1 MRSGI
6 VKLKKKYMAGML
18 LLISVFPMLGAQE
31 SILADID
38 AQVSYETDFS
48 AEYTITQY
56 KPGQGAGVTKAAMFR
71 RDLDDKYLIL
81 ILEPAVDRGKGY
93 LKIGNNLWLYDP
105 VSRRFNV
112 TSARDRFENSN
123 ASNSD
128 FTRSTL
134 ALDYEIVGET
144 EEQLGVY
151 NTQVYDLQAKHD
163 NVTYPKIK
171 IWVDDNALVRKFED
185 YSLSGQLLR
194 ITAIPRYQPI
204 EDRYVP
210 VQIVIVDV
218 LRGAEIDGVFQS
230 ERTVITVDKP
240 SLNTL
245 PDLLFTQA
253 YLERV
258 SR

>member
-1 MRSGI
+1 MKRRI
-6 VKLKKKYMAGML
+6 TDNPMLFL
-18 LLISVFPMLGAQE
+18 LLFIFTVGVLGAQD
-31 SILADID
+31 SDILANID
-38 AQVSYETDFS
+38 AQVSYESDFS

-56 KPGQGAGVTKAAMFR
+56 KPDQGNSITRAAMFR
-71 RDLDDKYLIL
+71 RDIDDKYLIL
-81 ILEPAVDRGKGY
+81 ILEPEVDKGKGY

-123 ASNSD
+123 LSNSD

-134 ALDYEIVGET
+134 ALDYEIIGET
-144 EEQLGVY
+144 REQLGVY
-151 NTQVYDLQAKHD
+151 NTRVYDLEAKHD
-163 NVTYPKIK
+163 GVTYPKMK
-171 IWVDDNALVRKFED
+171 IWVDDNELVRKFED

-194 ITAIPRYQPI
+194 TTAIPRYQPVA
-204 EDRYVP
+204 DHYVP
-210 VQIVIVDV
+210 VQIVIVDA
-218 LRGAEIDGVFQS
+218 LRGGNVGGAFQN
-230 ERTVITVDKP
+230 ERTILAVDKP
-240 SLNTL
+240 SFTEL